1 MTSSKNVIQV
11 GKIEQRIFL
20 IHGEKVVIDSD
31 LAEFYGVSTKRLNE
45 QVKRNRDRFPEDFIF
60 QLTADEK
67 SEVVANCDHL
77 SKLKFSRSLPYA
89 FTEHGTIMAASVL
102 NSTRAIEVSVFIV
115 RAFVKLRQTIAQHK
129 EISQK
134 FSRLES
140 RLADHDQQI
149 LSLVKAIKQLIDTK
163 PLPKK
168 RRIGFQ
174 VEKP

>member
-1 MTSSKNVIQV
+1 MPASKETIQV
-11 GKIEQRIFL
+11 GKIEERIFL
-20 IHGEKVVIDSD
+20 IRGEKVVIDSD
-31 LAEFYGVSTKRLNE
+31 LAEFYGVPTKRLNE
-45 QVKRNRDRFPEDFIF
+45 QLKRNRDRFPVDFVF
-60 QLTADEK
+60 QLTAEEK

-89 FTEHGTIMAASVL
+89 FTEHGTIMAATVL

-115 RAFVKLRQTIAQHK
+115 RAFVKLRQTISLNK
-129 EISQK
+129 DISQK
-134 FSRLES
+134 VTRIEN

-149 LSLVKAIKQLIDTK
+149 LSLVKALKQLIDTK

-168 RRIGFQ
+168 RRIGFH